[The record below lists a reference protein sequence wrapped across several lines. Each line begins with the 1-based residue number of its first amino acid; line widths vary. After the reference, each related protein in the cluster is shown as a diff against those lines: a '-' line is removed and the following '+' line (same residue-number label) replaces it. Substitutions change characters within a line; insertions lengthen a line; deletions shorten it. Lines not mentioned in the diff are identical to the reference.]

1 MKKKVFLVI
10 AIMAM
15 LACIFAISASAAV
28 SAPAKPDIGVDF
40 GEVTTIKG
48 FTAPSQLFVNTDERV
63 LLTDGNG
70 NYATYPTYY
79 ITKDSTTFDVDFENL
94 NNAQSIQYSKAS
106 IVMLEVPNGITTM
119 TNQYFAYLNF
129 ENLLSCQI
137 PGSVTNYG
145 SGLFWKNAKTK
156 IVEFLDGITPVTIGN
171 EMFGGN
177 NHSSYG
183 GDRGVVVEYVKFP
196 NNLTSIGNSTFY
208 RVSNNLTIILGEN
221 LTSLGS
227 SFIRASGWQNNVI
240 SIYASSNF
248 FGDGIAMTA
257 NPFSSFNSQ
266 WNGNAT
272 RLAIFFTGTEAEAQA
287 FINKGYT
294 AQSGVVFDEGRYQLV
309 NADVYDASK
318 HTPPQKTGGQWGSLV
333 MVYGV
338 STCDAFYGQHN
349 LGGVNSC
356 MQNATCSRG
365 CGYEIKSTFT
375 EHSIVKTLAYP
386 NGFDNAGVYNC
397 YCANADYCKTDNPS
411 EYAKNAEKDAIITF
425 AGYSTPENAN
435 YKGVSAGFDINKDAL
450 AIYNELNEIDATLT
464 IFLVNSKIGDAD
476 ISKIFD
482 GDTLELA
489 DGVKGVNVQIDAT
502 SYSHISISA
511 RGFDDSTAEGS
522 FYTFNFIMA
531 MAVKTEDGIHYIQS
545 GLKDGSNATVE
556 IEGVEFNVVTAEGV
570 YNQGI

>member
-10 AIMAM
+10 AIMAIF
-15 LACIFAISASAAV
+15 ACIFAISASAAV
-28 SAPAKPDIGVDF
+28 SAPVKPDIGVDF

-70 NYATYPTYY
+70 NYVTYPTYY
-79 ITKDSTTFDVDFENL
+79 ITKDSTTFAYDFSKL
-94 NNAQSIQYSKAS
+94 NGAQSVQYDQHS
-106 IVMLEVPNGITTM
+106 IVMLEIPDGITALSDS
-119 TNQYFAYLNF
+119 YFSKDKF
-129 ENLLSCQI
+129 KSILSIQI
-137 PGSVTNYG
+137 PGSVTTFG
-145 SGLFWKNAKTK
+145 KSLFNVNKTVK
-156 IVEFLDGITPVTIGN
+156 IIEFLDGTTPVT
-171 EMFGGN
+171 FGDGWFGADWSGGVN
-177 NHSSYG
+177 NLQYI
-183 GDRGVVVEYVKFP
+183 KFP
-196 NNLTSIGNSTFY
+196 NNLVSIGNSPFSKMYAQNKT
-208 RVSNNLTIILGEN
+208 VILGAN
-221 LTSLGS
+221 LASFGS
-227 SFIRASGWQNNVI
+227 N
-240 SIYASSNF
+240 
-248 FGDGIAMTA
+248 M
-257 NPFSSFNSQ
+257 FNES
-266 WNGNAT
+266 
-272 RLAIFFTGTEAEAQA
+272 FTGTSVAHVYASPEFFKTADMVQNLFGGISNHNSANVKAVLYFTGNKTQAEAFISKVQA
-287 FINKGYT
+287 ADPTYQLFKEGNYKLLSAEEFNPATDVPTNKGGFT
-294 AQSGVVFDEGRYQLV
+294 L
-309 NADVYDASK
+309 
-318 HTPPQKTGGQWGSLV
+318 
-333 MVYGV
+333 VYGV
-338 STCDAFYGQHN
+338 SACDAFYNGHDLGN
-349 LGGVNSC
+349 LNSC

-397 YCANADYCKTDNPS
+397 YCANADYCKTANPS

-425 AGYSTPENAN
+425 AGYSTPENAD

-464 IFLVNSKIGDAD
+464 IFLVNSKIGDVD

-489 DGVKGVNVQIDAT
+489 DGVKGINVQIDAT

-545 GLKDGSNATVE
+545 GLKDGSNATIE